1 MTLSEEMRG
10 QFSKLSILLITT
22 SFLRT
27 GKFQFS
33 MLVFVL
39 IGAAQLKGSLAA
51 QMSAVLAALTRRS
64 VLAAINYSEIRSA
77 VLVYNITKVRKDFY
91 DAII

>member
-1 MTLSEEMRG
+1 MRG
-10 QFSKLSILLITT
+10 QFSKLSILLIATT
-22 SFLRT
+22 FLRT

-51 QMSAVLAALTRRS
+51 QMSAVLTVLTRRS

-77 VLVYNITKVRKDFY
+77 VLAYNITKVRTDFY